1 MKFSQ
6 ALHFLFVLIAGLG
19 VIALLGAWVAGE
31 AGTFAGF
38 SQEHLFND
46 AQSLFLLAI
55 IFGIGT
61 RIHQV
66 EEGKK

>member
-1 MKFSQ
+1 MKYSQ
-6 ALHFLFVLIAGLG
+6 ALHFFTVLIGG
-19 VIALLGAWVAGE
+19 IGFIALLGAWVAGE
-31 AGTFAGF
+31 GGNFVGL
-38 SQEHLFND
+38 SQEHLWND